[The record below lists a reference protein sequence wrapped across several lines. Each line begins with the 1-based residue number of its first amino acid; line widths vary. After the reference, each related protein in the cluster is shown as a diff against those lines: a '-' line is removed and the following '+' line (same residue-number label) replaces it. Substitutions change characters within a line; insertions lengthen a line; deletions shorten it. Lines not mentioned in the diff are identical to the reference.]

1 MTIQGY
7 RLNPV
12 AWLFMKAKAVV
23 NSYRAKRRAEKDA
36 ELRLKKI
43 QDAYLRS
50 IIHSRMEQYKKE
62 NNIVE

>member
-1 MTIQGY
+1 MQ
-7 RLNPV
+7 
-12 AWLFMKAKAVV
+12 AKAAV

-50 IIHSRMEQYKKE
+50 IIHSRMEQYKKD

>member
-1 MTIQGY
+1 MTIQRY

-12 AWLFMKAKAVV
+12 AWLFMRAKAAV

-36 ELRLKKI
+36 ELKLKEI
-43 QDAYLRS
+43 QNAYLKS
-50 IIHSRMEQYKKE
+50 FIHSRMEQYKKE